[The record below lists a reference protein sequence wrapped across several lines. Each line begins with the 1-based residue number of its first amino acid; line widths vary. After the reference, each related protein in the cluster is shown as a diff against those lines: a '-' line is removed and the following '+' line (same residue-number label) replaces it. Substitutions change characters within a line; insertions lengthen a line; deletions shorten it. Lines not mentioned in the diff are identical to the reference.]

1 MFSVLTP
8 FSRTNIRYCFQH
20 IPTFPVLIPSSFL
33 KKEQWLKWK
42 TPHDHHQSSIAS
54 IYFHYWL
61 FSCGNPDIITTPFA
75 IYPPDRKA
83 WTLASLSQLHT
94 INHVIKYGPNAS
106 PPNRSTPTRTGHPTP
121 RCERPKRRR
130 RGVLP
135 SSSVLTWT
143 SRLYNNIAVL
153 QLLLQTTAM
162 NHLHCQIDIKHTET
176 ALGSSTNNWCCC
188 FS

>member
-106 PPNRSTPTRTGHPTP
+106 PPTAP
-121 RCERPKRRR
+121 RQQEQDTLHLDVSVQSGGEGVSYRPP
-130 RGVLP
+130 P
-135 SSSVLTWT
+135 S
-143 SRLYNNIAVL
+143 
-153 QLLLQTTAM
+153 
-162 NHLHCQIDIKHTET
+162 
-176 ALGSSTNNWCCC
+176 
-188 FS
+188 

>member
-1 MFSVLTP
+1 MENTT
-8 FSRTNIRYCFQH
+8 R
-20 IPTFPVLIPSSFL
+20 PSSVVSCIHLFPL
-33 KKEQWLKWK
+33 LALQLWQSWYHHNAVCHLSTRQKSVDACKSF
-42 TPHDHHQSSIAS
+42 TTSHHQSCNQIWAER
-54 IYFHYWL
+54 F
-61 FSCGNPDIITTPFA
+61 
-75 IYPPDRKA
+75 
-83 WTLASLSQLHT
+83 
-94 INHVIKYGPNAS
+94 

>member
-75 IYPPDRKA
+75 IYPPDRRA
-83 WTLASLSQLHT
+83 WTLAVLSQLHT

-106 PPNRSTPTRTGHPTP
+106 PQPLHANKNRTPYTSMWASKAEEKGCLT
-121 RCERPKRRR
+121 
-130 RGVLP
+130 
-135 SSSVLTWT
+135 VLTWT

-176 ALGSSTNNWCCC
+176 ALGSSTNNWRCC

>member
-1 MFSVLTP
+1 MLVAF
-8 FSRTNIRYCFQH
+8 N
-20 IPTFPVLIPSSFL
+20 
-33 KKEQWLKWK
+33 
-42 TPHDHHQSSIAS
+42 
-54 IYFHYWL
+54 YFHYWL
-61 FSCGNPDIITTPFA
+61 FSCGNPDIITTPCA

-83 WTLASLSQLHT
+83 WTLAVLSQLHT

-106 PPNRSTPTRTGHPTP
+106 PPTAP
-121 RCERPKRRR
+121 RQQEQDTLHLDVSVHNGGEGR
-130 RGVLP
+130 VLP

-162 NHLHCQIDIKHTET
+162 NHLHCQIDIKHTEP